1 MALNYQ
7 YVKEQAGLQKVL
19 SWLNERRFTCLDTE
33 ASGLDPYRAKLITLQ
48 LGDKEQQWVIDARTV
63 NLEPLRPAI
72 ESYRLIKLGQNL
84 KYDWQLLYVLYGWQM
99 QNCQDTMLAE
109 QVLRCGLRVG
119 AGLDDLMVR
128 YCNQTI
134 DKTVRQSFHA
144 FTTAEL
150 TKDQLDYAAGDCI
163 WPHLIIKS
171 QWEEIRKRGLE
182 ATLTLEFSFLPV
194 MAHMELQGM
203 SIDQKQW
210 KAVYQDSI
218 AQLAVAE
225 RDLDDFFDIVP
236 IRQEGLFGDAEI
248 LKPIKYS
255 SWQQVLKALAKRGY
269 TVKDTNSTTLALA
282 GVAEELPREFV
293 EALLRYRLY
302 FTRRTRY
309 GLNFL
314 DAIDPITQRIHTI
327 FGQTW
332 TASGRLNS
340 GQRAGE
346 VGEDGTAEIPYK
358 VNFQNIPSDPEYRHC
373 FVPKPG
379 YVFLIY
385 DYQAIEP
392 RILGEMSKDPT
403 YLDTFLN
410 NKDIYGEV
418 GTKIYGQY
426 VGKKTPEGKL
436 LRDKTK
442 VVVLGSAYGMG
453 KPKFHRKL
461 LIDMNLD
468 QEGRLKNPIQQI
480 ARAESDLLWER
491 FFEICPG
498 IKRTLDNLSALA
510 DPVNSKRRFYDDTTA
525 QEEYETAYAKAF
537 AGLIEY
543 KPEAQADAIARRLA
557 AQRAYITY
565 SEAIGGRKLFFK
577 SYHSS
582 AWTEARDHPM
592 QGCTSSILK
601 TAMVDVS
608 NAIKQHQHDAV
619 FVNQVHD
626 EIIIECRE
634 DQAPEV
640 AVYVKP
646 LLEAAGQKFLKAVP
660 CKVEGGIKLKWEK
673 E

>member
-1 MALNYQ
+1 MND
-7 YVKEQAGLQKVL
+7 
-19 SWLNERRFTCLDTE
+19 RRFIVLDTE
-33 ASGLDPYRAKLITLQ
+33 ASGLDPYRAKIITLQ
-48 LGDKEQQWVIDARTV
+48 LGDQNQQWVIDARTV
-63 NLEPLRPAI
+63 KLDPLRAVI
-72 ESYRLIKLGQNL
+72 ENPKVIKLGQNL
-84 KYDWQLLYVLYGWQM
+84 KYDWQLLYVLYGWWM
-99 QNCQDTMLAE
+99 ENCQDTMLAE
-109 QVLRCGLRVG
+109 HILRCGLHAG
-119 AGLDDLMVR
+119 AGLDDLMQR

-134 DKTVRQSFHA
+134 DKTVRKSFNT
-144 FTTAEL
+144 FTTAAL
-150 TKDQLDYAAGDCI
+150 TKEQLDYAAGDCI
-163 WPHLIIKS
+163 WPHLIIKP
-171 QWEEIRKRGLE
+171 QWEEIKKRGLE
-182 ATLTLEFSFLPV
+182 ATLTLEFEFLPV

-203 SIDQKQW
+203 HIDQTQW
-210 KAVYQDSI
+210 SLVYQDSVK
-218 AQLAVAE
+218 QLAIAE
-225 RDLDDFFDIVP
+225 RDLDDFFGIVP
-236 IRQEGLFGDAEI
+236 IRQEGLFGDSEI

-255 SWQQVLKALAKRGY
+255 SWQQIIKALAKRGY
-269 TVKDTNSTTLALA
+269 EVQNTNSTTLALA
-282 GVAEELPREFV
+282 GIAGELPREFV

-302 FTRRTRY
+302 FTRQTRY

-314 DAIDPITQRIHTI
+314 DAIDPITKRIHTI

-346 VGEDGTAEIPYK
+346 IGEDGETDIPYK
-358 VNFQNIPSDPEYRHC
+358 VNFQNIPSDPEFRHC
-373 FVPKPG
+373 FTPRPG

-403 YLDTFLN
+403 YLDTFQN

-418 GTKIYGQY
+418 GTKIYGEY
-426 VGKKTPEGKL
+426 VGKKTPEGKI

-442 VVVLGSAYGMG
+442 VIVLGSAYGMG
-453 KPKFHRKL
+453 KPKFYRKL
-461 LIDMNLD
+461 LIDINMD

-480 ARAESDLLWER
+480 TRTESDTLWEK

-510 DPVNSKRRFYDDTTA
+510 DPAASKRRVYDPTSA
-525 QEEYETAYAKAF
+525 EESYEDAYTKAYE
-537 AGLIEY
+537 GLIEY

-557 AQRAYITY
+557 AQRAYVTY

-577 SYHSS
+577 SYHRS

-592 QGCTSSILK
+592 QGCTASILK
-601 TAMVDVS
+601 TAMVDVRK
-608 NAIKQHQHDAV
+608 AIKQHQHDAV

-626 EIIIECRE
+626 EVIIECRV

-640 AVYVKP
+640 VLYVKP
-646 LLEAAGQKFLKAVP
+646 LLEAAGQKFLKIVP
-660 CKVEGGIKLKWEK
+660 CKVEGNIKTRWEK